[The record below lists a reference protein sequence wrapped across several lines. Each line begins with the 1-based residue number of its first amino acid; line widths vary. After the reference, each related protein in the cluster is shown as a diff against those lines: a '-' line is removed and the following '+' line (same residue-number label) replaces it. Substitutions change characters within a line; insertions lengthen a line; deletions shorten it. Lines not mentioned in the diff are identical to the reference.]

1 MIVEQLEALHAVVKH
16 GGFERASASLRL
28 SQPAISIRIKELE
41 KQLGIELFIRSGRRD
56 QLTEAGRVVD
66 ECATR
71 LMMVLR
77 EMHERVDE
85 LKGIRKGQ
93 LRCGAATTIAVHLL
107 PGILV
112 RFKKAF
118 PEIDIRLQVGRT
130 AETVRRILADELDI
144 GVVTGTIA
152 NAANLK
158 MFHFMT
164 DEFVFI
170 CPPNH
175 PLAKPRRTSLQQ
187 IAKAPLILREKG
199 SLTRSIVEK
208 SFTAAGL
215 PCPCM
220 MEIETTE
227 GLKKAVA
234 EGLGCSFVPRC
245 SIQTEVKTGALAY
258 HRIANA
264 CLTREFRVIMHK
276 DKTLSG
282 PIRPFLELLKVS
294 IPSP

>member
-175 PLAKPRRTSLQQ
+175 PLAKPRRISLQQ